1 MALYDQ
7 LQQAKQTEAKM
18 FSGLT
23 VYTVKMRL
31 IDFPEISLELTL
43 PGAENVLD
51 AEQQARAYAATQDHP
66 KLPGQKLPRL
76 GWLIK
81 HTYSD

>member
-1 MALYDQ
+1 MALYDR
-7 LQQAKQTEAKM
+7 LQEAKQTEAVLH
-18 FSGLT
+18 SLT
-23 VYTVKMRL
+23 VYTVTMRL
-31 IDFPEISLELTL
+31 IDYPGVTLELTL
-43 PGAENVLD
+43 PGAKNVLD

-66 KLPGQKLPRL
+66 MRPGQKLPRL

>member
-1 MALYDQ
+1 MPLYE
-7 LQQAKQTEAKM
+7 QAQKARQTEAVLH
-18 FSGLT
+18 SLT

-43 PGAENVLD
+43 PGAKNVLD

-66 KLPGQKLPRL
+66 MRPGQKLPRL

>member
-1 MALYDQ
+1 MQLQDQ
-7 LQQAKQTEAKM
+7 LQESKQGKAVLH
-18 FSGLT
+18 SLT

-31 IDFPEISLELTL
+31 IDFPEVSLELTL
-43 PGAENVLD
+43 PGAKNVLD